1 MAKKK
6 NKKQAFGKGREGKKK
21 EQKERMRGRGEKQI
35 EAKEEVR
42 WERSKFQQRNDA
54 SKNECNTNPK

>member
-21 EQKERMRGRGEKQI
+21 GTKR
-35 EAKEEVR
+35 
-42 WERSKFQQRNDA
+42 
-54 SKNECNTNPK
+54 KNEGKGRKID